1 MRPLYIFILTWMSM
15 TSFGQDALKD
25 TFDLE
30 KNCQFSPATKK
41 AWTYHHGL
49 NATFLYLPNSWLEQ
63 TVSAPM
69 LYYRAS
75 FYLPYKMVAHA
86 DIKTIGV
93 ANEIRIG
100 AGFHHTIH
108 KKWHAALGY
117 QLGYNFGFLND
128 FGYNNDIKVIQHHP
142 FVNIGYSI
150 KDIAFTFNAKIDLI
164 SKIYYS
170 AGDVENSFN
179 TKAINGYTFGLM
191 MEQRIFKN
199 KTFALGFNANIMQ
212 FHILGWPA
220 FNTIRQKFFIPEFTF
235 GFKL

>member
-1 MRPLYIFILTWMSM
+1 MKLIIILVTLNVF
-15 TSFGQDALKD
+15 SFLRLNALID
-25 TFDLE
+25 SFDLE
-30 KNCQFSPATKK
+30 KNCQFIPATKK
-41 AWTYHHGL
+41 TWTYHHGL
-49 NATFLYLPNSWLEQ
+49 NTSFLYLPNTWLEE

-69 LYYRAS
+69 IYYRAN
-75 FYLPYKMVAHA
+75 FYLPYKMAAHA

-100 AGFHHTIH
+100 AGYHYTFN

-117 QLGYNFGFLND
+117 QLGYNFGFLNN

-142 FVNIGYSI
+142 FINIGYSN
-150 KDIAFTFNAKIDLI
+150 KDFAFTFNAKLDLI

-170 AGDVENSFN
+170 AGEVENTFN
-179 TKAINGYTFGLM
+179 SKAINGYTFGLT

-199 KTFALGFNANIMQ
+199 KTFALGFNGNFMQ